1 MPAPWPIILLCL
13 AYLIGSPLM
22 AWWVQTRHKG
32 SMLDKVVTLL
42 ATPGAL
48 IVLLLLALPLS
59 IPYFWLYPERH
70 KTTIDANGTDAEK
83 TALAEY
89 RSALGRETLW
99 NRFLF
104 RSGVRGTS
112 ENRLAAEE
120 SIGRVW
126 KDYKT
131 RKEREKEEESP
142 HRK

>member
-1 MPAPWPIILLCL
+1 
-13 AYLIGSPLM
+13 
-22 AWWVQTRHKG
+22 
-32 SMLDKVVTLL
+32 MLDKVVTLL

-89 RSALGRETLW
+89 RSALRRDSLW
-99 NRFLF
+99 NRLLF
-104 RSGVRGTS
+104 PSGVRGAS

-120 SIGRVW
+120 LIGRVW
-126 KDYKT
+126 VDYHVRT
-131 RKEREKEEESP
+131 EREKET
-142 HRK
+142 